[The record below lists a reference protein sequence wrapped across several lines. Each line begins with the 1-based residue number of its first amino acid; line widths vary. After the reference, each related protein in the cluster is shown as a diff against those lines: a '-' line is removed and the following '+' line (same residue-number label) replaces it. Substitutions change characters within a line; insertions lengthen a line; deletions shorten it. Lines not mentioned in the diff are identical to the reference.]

1 MTMDELSN
9 KQKESALG
17 QAIARHRLAHDQIE
31 TIGAQTASGI
41 DDVHEAQAK
50 IESTQSRHVEGLS
63 ASPLGFAPAC
73 LLFLLL
79 VVTAFF
85 DLLISGA
92 LMKDVA
98 TAAGFGGGW
107 IWMGYLLPFGIVVVE
122 AMYVVVLRGWSST
135 WRSGDW
141 RLVPAWI
148 LAVLLAVALAVAA
161 VLMAW
166 ADESVSFNSRVSA
179 AIVMPVISIAFHL
192 LIFFVPLD
200 VLDASRHIGAKL
212 RISQANQVANSARS
226 RDKVN
231 LGRLLTAARLEY
243 LEASHAIRQGTDEE
257 FVRQLSL
264 VTQRQ
269 IARLDQLGTNTRFDA
284 H

>member
-1 MTMDELSN
+1 M
-9 KQKESALG
+9 
-17 QAIARHRLAHDQIE
+17 
-31 TIGAQTASGI
+31 
-41 DDVHEAQAK
+41 
-50 IESTQSRHVEGLS
+50 
-63 ASPLGFAPAC
+63 
-73 LLFLLL
+73 
-79 VVTAFF
+79 VTAFF

-107 IWMGYLLPFGIVVVE
+107 AWMGYLLPFGIVVVE

-135 WRSGDW
+135 WRSGHW

-161 VLMAW
+161 VLMSW
-166 ADESVSFNSRVSA
+166 ADESVSLLSRVSA

-226 RDKVN
+226 RDKVK
-231 LGRLLTAARLEY
+231 LVTLQAARLEY